1 MAHGLQFTS
10 RDSNTVPAH
19 MTDAIAASPPTPP
32 QSVPNVDKSSMEKR
46 ESAGTGENPAGE
58 FSAALDAAIEPA
70 PQEAAN
76 PDPAT
81 AMAIPPPAIAAAT
94 GLDEATELA
103 TTGGVPLPF
112 ARQAGVA
119 TLRPEA
125 RAALQAPSNPL
136 EVAPEADAMP
146 AAEAGMTVRDG
157 GGAAAGRPE
166 TPATGAPAK
175 TFDALLER
183 MGAASPGGGTQ
194 AAAETAG
201 PTQPVAADG
210 AAEVARRDRPALL
223 KLDTQLPVHTPRFA
237 EGMSQQVVVLAQH
250 GIHQAQMSLSPPEF
264 GPVDVRITFAN
275 DEASVQLAAPTAVA
289 REAIQDALPRLKEMM
304 EQSGVRLNDTG
315 VFAQLP
321 QRDQSAQ
328 SRQQGDGWQP
338 PRGAQPGD
346 GDDAL
351 PAPIVMRHVGFVDAY
366 A

>member
-1 MAHGLQFTS
+1 
-10 RDSNTVPAH
+10 
-19 MTDAIAASPPTPP
+19 MTDAITASPPKSS
-32 QSVPNVDKSSMEKR
+32 QSVQNVDKSSVERR
-46 ESAGTGENPAGE
+46 ESAGTEENAAAE
-58 FSAALDAAIEPA
+58 FSAALEAAIEPA
-70 PQEAAN
+70 QQDAAN
-76 PDPAT
+76 PDPAA
-81 AMAIPPPAIAAAT
+81 AMAVPSPAIAAAT

-112 ARQAGVA
+112 ARQAGMVS
-119 TLRPEA
+119 LRPEA
-125 RAALQAPSNPL
+125 RAALQAPSNP
-136 EVAPEADAMP
+136 PDA
-146 AAEAGMTVRDG
+146 AAGPDDPSTAGMSVRDG
-157 GGAAAGRPE
+157 ASGTTGRTDALASGG
-166 TPATGAPAK
+166 PAK

-183 MGAASPGGGTQ
+183 MGTGSPGGVTQ
-194 AAAETAG
+194 AEAETAS

-210 AAEVARRDRPALL
+210 APEAARRDRPALL

-275 DEASVQLAAPTAVA
+275 DEASVQMAAPTAVA

-328 SRQQGDGWQP
+328 ARQQGEGSQSS
-338 PRGAQPGD
+338 RGAQPGD
-346 GDDAL
+346 EDEPL